1 MWGSFFFSAMPNKL
15 RIYFISVM
23 VGAGVFCLLLD
34 WSLLTGLSTREL
46 VGLATFVGLA
56 GLSQALAV
64 ESTVGTSKPVQSS
77 IAFLPLL
84 ALAMVMPVP
93 AVVASVGAMIIA
105 VGIVRKED
113 DWFRLGFNA
122 AQTMLAYG
130 IGAVVFRQLSA
141 WTGTP
146 IEISG
151 ATDIANLFLPLYGLV
166 LTFFGLNLL
175 FISTALALRE
185 SQNFVAVL
193 REAAGR
199 GGGNLVFDL
208 LASPIALFAAYLYEA
223 FYVGG
228 LLAMVLPL
236 LVIRHTYLSEIQL
249 QQANRDLLKV
259 LVKAIETRD
268 PYTSGHSQ
276 RVSKLG
282 RMIAEDYGLRNK
294 VVNDIEHAALLHD
307 IGKIEALYAEIISKA
322 GTLTDAERKVIR
334 THATKGADLLQT
346 LTSME
351 KTVIAGVRHHH
362 ERYDGS
368 GYPDGLQ
375 GKAIPI
381 AARIIM
387 LCDSIDAMLSD
398 RPYRK
403 ALPLSHVRDELKRCS
418 GTQFDPDI
426 VEAIFDHNTL
436 ERADL
441 LVDRAGAR
449 TAVHAV
455 AG

>member
-1 MWGSFFFSAMPNKL
+1 MPKKL
-15 RIYFISVM
+15 KFYFVL
-23 VGAGVFCLLLD
+23 VVLGAGVFCLFLD
-34 WSLLTGLSTREL
+34 WTPLVGLSTREL
-46 VGLATFVGLA
+46 FGLATFLGLA
-56 GLSQALAV
+56 GLSQGLAV
-64 ESTVGTSKPVQSS
+64 ESAVGTSKPVQSS

-84 ALAMVMPVP
+84 ALAMVMPVS
-93 AVVASVGAMIIA
+93 AVVLSVGAMT
-105 VGIVRKED
+105 VIVALATRQG
-113 DWFRLGFNA
+113 DWPRVAFNT

-130 IGAVVFRQLSA
+130 MGALVFRQLGRLL
-141 WTGTP
+141 GTP
-146 IEISG
+146 VEFTG
-151 ATDIANLFLPLYGLV
+151 AVDIANLFLPLYGLAF
-166 LTFFGLNLL
+166 TFFGLNL
-175 FISTALALRE
+175 FFVSVGLALRE
-185 SQNFVAVL
+185 SENFVAVL
-193 REAAGR
+193 REVAGR
-199 GGGNLVFDL
+199 GGGNLLYDL
-208 LASPIALFAAYLYEA
+208 LASPLALFAAYLYEA
-223 FYVGG
+223 FYIGG
-228 LLAMVLPL
+228 LLAIVLPL
-236 LVIRHTYLSEIQL
+236 LLIRHSYLSEIQL

-276 RVSKLG
+276 RVSKLAK
-282 RMIAEDYGLRNK
+282 MMAEDYGLRSK
-294 VVNDIEHAALLHD
+294 TVNDVEHAALLHD

-322 GTLTDAERKVIR
+322 GKLTDAERKVIR

-368 GYPDGLQ
+368 GYPDGLK
-375 GKAIPI
+375 GKEIPI

-426 VEAIFDHNTL
+426 VQAIFDHNTL